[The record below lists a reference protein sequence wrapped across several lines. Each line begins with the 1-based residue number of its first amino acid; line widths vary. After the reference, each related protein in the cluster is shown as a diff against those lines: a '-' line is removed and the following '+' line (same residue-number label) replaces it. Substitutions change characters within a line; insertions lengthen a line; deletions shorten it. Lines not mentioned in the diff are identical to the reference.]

1 VILTTLKDLR
11 KSPNKSSLGDANNQS
26 RKGGKTQR
34 NIDCYGVDK
43 RICVRHP
50 LRDKD
55 QGAFGVIEIDLTQ
68 VISGYN
74 TTTYKMRH
82 IRSVKGVSPSQI
94 ANELPKSILG
104 LLEHQDFYSAYTE
117 KKCSQAHASNQP
129 VELKWVLD
137 KDGQTVCCGEPGRWP
152 PGTAG
157 AIGKK
162 YRLHIL
168 RCYNDLKAS
177 NFPELRTAKPAV
189 TNRVGGYAGAR
200 SNRFQTDSK
209 FIDGMSWAVGTE
221 QNGKKR
227 MEDKYSIVNDFH
239 RLHGLTGAQ
248 EVFFGLYDGHGG
260 EGMANWLKE
269 NLQKHI
275 AQRLPALDDRH
286 SQHPGIGEAGET
298 MENAIRQGFLDAEL
312 EWLEKQKNLYRLYEA
327 QHRANQLS
335 DPPVRIDY
343 SGAVGI
349 IAIVCAGSNGG
360 ADLYIANVGD
370 CEAVL
375 CRDGKP
381 ILLSRKHSPSDSS
394 EMERVIKAGG
404 HTEVVESSIYVGE
417 VGHLFETSRSFGDL
431 VDCAHEHSVRKVRGL
446 CCDPYVKRYELEPT
460 DEFLLLGCDGIWEK
474 FKKKD
479 AVAIVRKSLRRD
491 KDIRKAANA
500 LVEDAMGRHATD
512 NLSTI
517 LIGFGALD
525 PNNPGQRVIVQP
537 RVRSRPCRFHR
548 GKKPVK
554 EPTEKVYEGF
564 YCEE

>member
-1 VILTTLKDLR
+1 
-11 KSPNKSSLGDANNQS
+11 
-26 RKGGKTQR
+26 
-34 NIDCYGVDK
+34 
-43 RICVRHP
+43 VRHP
-50 LRDKD
+50 FQDKE
-55 QGAFGVIEIDLTQ
+55 QGAIGVIEIDLRQ

-74 TTTYKMRH
+74 TTTYKMSH
-82 IRSVKGVSPSQI
+82 IRSVKGVSPSQLE
-94 ANELPKSILG
+94 NELPRSILG
-104 LLEHQDFYSAYTE
+104 LLEHQDFYTAYTE

-137 KDGQTVCCGEPGRWP
+137 KDGQTVCCGEPGCWP

-157 AIGKK
+157 LIGKK

-168 RCYNDLKAS
+168 RCYNELKTP
-177 NFPELRTAKPAV
+177 NFPELRTTKPPVSNGAGV
-189 TNRVGGYAGAR
+189 YAGAR
-200 SNRFQTDSK
+200 SNRFQNDSK

-248 EVFFGLYDGHGG
+248 EVFFGIYDGHGG
-260 EGMANWLKE
+260 EGMADWLKE

-275 AQRLPALDDRH
+275 AQRLPFLGDRH
-286 SQHPGIGEAGET
+286 SQRVGGGEIVET
-298 MENAIRQGFLDAEL
+298 MEDAIRQGFLDAEMQ
-312 EWLEKQKNLYRLYEA
+312 WLEKQKDLYRSYEA
-327 QHRANQLS
+327 QQRAHGFSNQLARF
-335 DPPVRIDY
+335 DA
-343 SGAVGI
+343 SGAVGC
-349 IAIVCAGSNGG
+349 IAIVCAGINGS
-360 ADLYIANVGD
+360 ANLYIGNVGD

-381 ILLSRKHSPSDSS
+381 ILLSKKHSPSDNS
-394 EMERVIKAGG
+394 EMERIEKAGG
-404 HTEVVESSIYVGE
+404 SIETVETSIYVGE
-417 VGHLFETSRSFGDL
+417 EGHLFETSRSFGDL
-431 VDCAHEHSVRKVRGL
+431 VDCSSEQCVRKVRGL
-446 CCDPYVKRYELEPT
+446 CCDPHVQKHELEPT

-479 AVAIVRKSLRRD
+479 AISIVRKSLRRD
-491 KDIRKAANA
+491 KDIRKAADA
-500 LVEDAMGRHATD
+500 LVEDAMRRHATD

-525 PNNPGQRVIVQP
+525 LKNPGQRVIVKP
-537 RVRSRPCRFHR
+537 RERSRPCRFYC
-548 GKKPVK
+548 GKKPKK